1 MAKQTITY
9 EPQVLDLVLYAGDGT
24 NFRLVVT
31 DPLGEPLDL
40 TGSMLAQIR
49 SKRDEPDPP
58 DAIFNIDLT
67 QHAEGIATLTLTGEQ
82 TQGLAPTTKYSGE
95 WDLQWTATDE
105 EPITLCQGKV
115 DVNVDVSR

>member
-9 EPQVLDLVLYAGDGT
+9 EPQVLDLVLYAGDGA

-31 DPLGEPLDL
+31 DSVGAPLDL
-40 TGSMLAQIR
+40 TGVMLAQVR

-58 DAIFNIDLT
+58 DAIFSVDLS
-67 QHAEGIATLTLTGEQ
+67 QHTEGIATLTLTGDE
-82 TQGLAPTTKYSGE
+82 TQALAPTTKYSGE
-95 WDLQWTATDE
+95 WDLQWTPEGE
-105 EPITLCQGKV
+105 EPVTICQGKV

>member
-31 DPLGEPLDL
+31 DSVGAPLDL
-40 TGSMLAQIR
+40 TGVMIAQVR

-58 DAIFNIDLT
+58 DAIFNIDLS
-67 QHAEGIATLTLTGEQ
+67 QHVEGIATLTLTGEQ
-82 TQGLAPTTKYSGE
+82 TQELAAMGKYSGE
-95 WDLQWTATDE
+95 WDLQWTAAGE
-105 EPITLCQGKV
+105 EPTTICQGKV